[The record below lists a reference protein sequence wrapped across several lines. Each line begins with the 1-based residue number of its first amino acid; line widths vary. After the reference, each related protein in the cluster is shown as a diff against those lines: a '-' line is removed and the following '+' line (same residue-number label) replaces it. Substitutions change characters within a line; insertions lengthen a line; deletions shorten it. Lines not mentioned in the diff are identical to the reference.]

1 MKIEKI
7 TLCNLTSIEG
17 EQVIDFT
24 EEPLRSAGLFAITGD
39 TGAGKSTILD
49 AICLA
54 LYNKAPRFENIEQ
67 LSADE
72 LKLAAD
78 KPQQQQAKNI
88 CSILRRGQKQ
98 GYVSVEFT
106 TTDGDT
112 YEAQWSVRLKR
123 NGLYDSPERTLT
135 QLRPQKERI
144 TDKAELQKR
153 IEEAIGLNYE
163 QFTRTVILAQNSF
176 ANFLRAKTKDKTELL
191 EKLTGTEVYSEVGKQ
206 IHQLTQNAEGAM
218 KAVENEMRGLMT
230 DHLDEHLLAETQ
242 KRQQLLSAALKN
254 SQQQQEQLTK
264 QLDWIDRFMQAAQL
278 VTDREAQFAA
288 ATKVCMEAKGDQAKL
303 ERYDAVLP
311 MQPLYH
317 TIKMRRADVESIKNE
332 EAQNAVALE
341 KARKN
346 IDALNNQLD
355 VAHERT
361 LVAEKQLNERQPI
374 ISRGHTLIGEM
385 NAAEEQLKRFDK
397 QLQMAEQSA
406 EQRRNALKAKQ
417 ETLEQKQEEVKE
429 KRLRRQQLEVHQQM
443 FEKFDLIKD
452 KLSTLS
458 SETLNNAKNH
468 NKQTTLQKRI
478 ADNRLQCEKE
488 EQEQHRIQG
497 QLNTLRSELLIH
509 RQANHGLDSAQL
521 QKSASDNRT
530 RLAALK
536 HATSLWQRISENYA
550 RISEKIA
557 TQKREQTELAQ
568 KQLQVKKMEVEVQ
581 AAEDA
586 FSRFSTA
593 YTLSQSQNIVQL
605 RKQLKEGTACPVCG
619 ATHHPYHTETEREL
633 GELLNNMT
641 HEYEQLRH
649 DLDTKRTLLAN
660 LRETAAA
667 DEARIA
673 TDVQTLSELKAQQEL
688 DVKEWGNYA
697 YLDNSFA
704 DCTATVNRD
713 ARRMMIELLIDNTT
727 RSADEADVALKTYNE
742 HQQQINQLNE
752 QIEALDTKMANHRTR
767 LGNLQTTISI
777 DQAAL
782 EELQQTI
789 NQSDRACSELYSD
802 LDEMITL
809 TDWFNEWKTSND
821 GLRMRLTNMH
831 TDWHQV
837 LFQLDEAERS
847 ITLLHEE
854 VKGLEG
860 NVAEEERHVVQSRES
875 RDAIRETLNEK
886 REELRRL
893 MGENTPDKEAETL
906 QAAIDTAR
914 EAELK
919 VRRLFETAQGELKQ
933 LEGKRENL
941 LKSRLDNQQQQQ
953 QKQQELDLL
962 ILRFNGTHSPVQFTE
977 LDHIFSSTTNWNE
990 LRTHLSNLN
999 EQRVLANNNLEQAR
1013 QALQAL
1019 QADVNRP
1026 SATAVTAAAPT
1037 ADVTIMPDGTE
1048 IRNAVPLNNVPPVT
1062 HASVAD
1068 NQALYATLRITLQE
1082 TLDLENQQLQT
1093 TQAELQEVDLRLRSH
1108 EKCQQRAAAM
1118 QEQLNKLTEEATEW
1132 KRLDELFG
1140 SATGDKFRKVAQSYT
1155 FGFLVQ
1161 HANYHLRQL
1170 SPRYELS
1177 HIPNS
1182 LILEIIDHDMFDE
1195 HRFVTSLS
1203 GGETFVVSLALA
1215 LGLASL
1221 SSHNLLIGSLFID
1234 EGFGNLDRNSLDLV
1248 MLALSNLENT
1258 QGRKVGVISHTDQI
1272 RSQISPQVMLRKHPG
1287 NGSSVIE
1294 VR

>member
-54 LYNKAPRFENIEQ
+54 LYNKAPRFDNIEQ
-67 LSADE
+67 LSTEE
-72 LKLAAD
+72 LKQATD
-78 KPQQQQAKNI
+78 KPQQQQAKNP

-98 GYVSVEFT
+98 GYVSVVFT
-106 TTDGDT
+106 TTSGET
-112 YEAQWSVRLKR
+112 YEAQWSVRIKR
-123 NGLYDSPERTLT
+123 TGIYDTPERTLT
-135 QLRPQKERI
+135 QLRPNKERI
-144 TDKAELQKR
+144 ADKAQLQQR
-153 IEEAIGLNYE
+153 IEEAIGLSYE

-176 ANFLRAKTKDKTELL
+176 ANFLRAKTKEKAELL
-191 EKLTGTEVYSEVGKQ
+191 EKLTGTEVYSEVSKQ
-206 IHQLTQNAEGAM
+206 IYQLATNAQNEVT
-218 KAVENEMRGLMT
+218 AVENEMRGLMA
-230 DHLDEHLLAETQ
+230 DYLDEHMLSETQ
-242 KRQQLLSAALKN
+242 KRQQLLSAAQTN
-254 SQQQQEQLTK
+254 SLQQKERLGK

-278 VTDREAQFAA
+278 VTEREAQFAA
-288 ATKVCMEAKGDQAKL
+288 ATKACMEAKGDQAKL

-311 MQPLYH
+311 MQPLYQ
-317 TIKMRRADVESIKNE
+317 TIKMRRADVESIKKE
-332 EAQNAVALE
+332 EAENVVALE
-341 KARKN
+341 AARKS
-346 IDALNNQLD
+346 IDSLNNQLD

-361 LVAEKQLNERQPI
+361 LMAEKQLNERQPV
-374 ISRGHTLIGEM
+374 ISRGYSLIGEM
-385 NAAEEQLKRFDK
+385 NEAEEQLKRLDL
-397 QLQMAEQSA
+397 QLQKTEQAA
-406 EQRRNALKAKQ
+406 EQRRNDLKAKQ
-417 ETLEQKQEEVKE
+417 ETLDRKQEEIKE
-429 KRLRRQQLEVHQQM
+429 KKLRRQQLEVHRQM

-452 KLSTLS
+452 KLSKLS
-458 SETLNNAKNH
+458 SETLNNDRNH
-468 NKQTTLQKRI
+468 NKQNDLQKRI
-478 ADNRLQCEKE
+478 TDNRLQLEKE
-488 EQEQHRIQG
+488 EQEQNKIEG

-521 QKSASDNRT
+521 QKTASDNRT
-530 RLAALK
+530 RLAALQ

-557 TQKREQTELAQ
+557 KQKREQTELAQ
-568 KQLQVKKMEVEVQ
+568 KQLQVKKIEVEVK
-581 AAEDA
+581 AAEEA
-586 FSRFSTA
+586 FDRFSTA

-633 GELLNNMT
+633 GELLSNMT

-649 DLDTKRTLLAN
+649 DLDTKRTVLAN

-667 DEARIA
+667 DEARIV
-673 TDVQTLSELKAQQEL
+673 TDEQSLSELKAQQQL
-688 DVKEWGNYA
+688 DVEEWGHYA

-727 RSADEADVALKTYNE
+727 RSADEADAALKTYNE
-742 HQQQINQLNE
+742 HQHLINKLNE
-752 QIEALDTKMANHRTR
+752 QIEALDLKRNDRKTR
-767 LGNLQTTISI
+767 HDNLQTAIRI
-777 DQAAL
+777 DQGAL

-789 NQSDRACSELYSD
+789 NQSDRACRELYDD
-802 LDEMITL
+802 LTKMITL
-809 TDWFNEWKTSND
+809 TDWFNDWKGNND

-831 TDWHQV
+831 TDWQQV
-837 LFQLDEAERS
+837 LAQLDEAERS
-847 ITLLHEE
+847 ISLLQEE
-854 VKGLEG
+854 IKGVEG
-860 NVAEEERHVVQSRES
+860 NVAEGERNVTQCRES
-875 RDAIRETLNEK
+875 RDAKREKLSEK

-893 MGENTPDKEAETL
+893 MGENTPDKENELL

-914 EAELK
+914 EAEQK
-919 VRRLFETAQGELKQ
+919 VRQLFATAQGELKQ

-941 LKSRLDNQQQQQ
+941 LKNRLDNQQQQQ
-953 QKQQELDLL
+953 LKQQELDLM
-962 ILRFNGTHSPVQFTE
+962 ILRFNGTHSPVQFAE
-977 LDHIFSSTTNWNE
+977 LDAIFSSSTDWNE
-990 LRTHLSNLN
+990 LRAHLSQLN
-999 EQRVLANNNLEQAR
+999 EQGVLANNNLEQAR
-1013 QALQAL
+1013 QALQTL

-1026 SATAVTAAAPT
+1026 SASAAPA
-1037 ADVTIMPDGTE
+1037 ADVTVMPDGSE
-1048 IRNAVPLNNVPPVT
+1048 VVNAVPLHNVPPVA
-1062 HASVAD
+1062 HVSVAD
-1068 NQALYATLRITLQE
+1068 NQALYASLRITLSEALKLE
-1082 TLDLENQQLQT
+1082 TQQLET
-1093 TQAELQEVDLRLRSH
+1093 TESELQEVNLRLLSH
-1108 EKCQQRAAAM
+1108 EKCMLRTASL
-1118 QEQLNKLTEEATEW
+1118 QEKLTQLNNEATEW
-1132 KRLDELFG
+1132 KRLNELFG
-1140 SATGDKFRKVAQSYT
+1140 SSVGDKFRKVAQSYT
-1155 FGFLVQ
+1155 FGYLVQ
-1161 HANYHLRQL
+1161 HANHHLRQL

-1221 SSHNLLIGSLFID
+1221 SSHNLVIGSLFID
-1234 EGFGNLDRNSLDLV
+1234 EGFGNLDRSSLDLV

-1258 QGRKVGVISHTDQI
+1258 QGRKVGVISHTEQI
-1272 RSQISPQVMLRKHPG
+1272 RSQISPQVVLRKHTG